1 LPLAGVVAKLS
12 LVFNLARGP
21 WNQGD
26 FGRQM
31 REGAQVFQEMLTSD
45 ADIVQEMLPHIAFDK
60 GLSECTA
67 GLAEDVLRELTTLP
81 AFSANG
87 THVTLRRWFSW
98 TYAWEELDPQFST
111 MAMVLRWMA
120 SQSVSWEFEQWASA
134 DGAEAL
140 SAAELRA
147 KCSNTLECAARVLQD
162 KSVQLFAR
170 MISAVA
176 RPVRNDHLRAIDS
189 LTSQNGAASFNAN
202 RSNGEWVE
210 TVQSMAALLRDP
222 TLLQQCGI
230 CVACPLLRIR
240 FGASQALAQKLFK
253 LVVHAMSQRCW
264 SMSYHS
270 TCLPD
275 AAFGVLSATAAAA
288 KRCLRFLR
296 KIHDAVLAAEQLV
309 NASAAEGWE
318 VGPADAQLLAQ
329 AAGGQDGQAGP
340 TAAPRAPAVI
350 LRACLDDLAWNSL
363 QICREVLGAARDSS
377 WDYRN
382 PVLRSFIW
390 DLSATECNTKR
401 VNEDVFK
408 ILREAEGEN
417 ENKRVSYQRMHYLAG
432 PLRFFPPAP

>member
-1 LPLAGVVAKLS
+1 
-12 LVFNLARGP
+12 
-21 WNQGD
+21 
-26 FGRQM
+26 
-31 REGAQVFQEMLTSD
+31 
-45 ADIVQEMLPHIAFDK
+45 
-60 GLSECTA
+60 
-67 GLAEDVLRELTTLP
+67 
-81 AFSANG
+81 
-87 THVTLRRWFSW
+87 VTLRRWFSW

-111 MAMVLRWMA
+111 MAMVLQWMT
-120 SQSVSWEFEQWASA
+120 SQSVTWEFEQWASA

-147 KCSNTLECAARVLQD
+147 KCSNTLECAARILQD

-189 LTSQNGAASFNAN
+189 LTSQNSAASFNAN

-210 TVQSMAALLRDP
+210 SVQAIAALLCDP

-240 FGASQALAQKLFK
+240 FGASLALAQKLFK

-275 AAFGVLSATAAAA
+275 AAFGVLSAKAAPA
-288 KRCLRFLR
+288 KRCVGFLR
-296 KIHDAVLAAEQLV
+296 KIHDAVFAAEQLL
-309 NASAAEGWE
+309 NASAAEGW
-318 VGPADAQLLAQ
+318 
-329 AAGGQDGQAGP
+329 DGQAGP
-340 TAAPRAPAVI
+340 ARAPRLAQAADGQDGRAGPADAPRAPAVV

-382 PVLRSFIW
+382 SALRSFIW

-408 ILREAEGEN
+408 TLREAETEN

-432 PLRFFPPAP
+432 SPQFFPPAP

>member
-1 LPLAGVVAKLS
+1 L
-12 LVFNLARGP
+12 
-21 WNQGD
+21 
-26 FGRQM
+26 
-31 REGAQVFQEMLTSD
+31 
-45 ADIVQEMLPHIAFDK
+45 
-60 GLSECTA
+60 C
-67 GLAEDVLRELTTLP
+67 
-81 AFSANG
+81 
-87 THVTLRRWFSW
+87 
-98 TYAWEELDPQFST
+98 
-111 MAMVLRWMA
+111 
-120 SQSVSWEFEQWASA
+120 
-134 DGAEAL
+134 
-140 SAAELRA
+140 
-147 KCSNTLECAARVLQD
+147 
-162 KSVQLFAR
+162 
-170 MISAVA
+170 
-176 RPVRNDHLRAIDS
+176 
-189 LTSQNGAASFNAN
+189 
-202 RSNGEWVE
+202 
-210 TVQSMAALLRDP
+210 
-222 TLLQQCGI
+222 
-230 CVACPLLRIR
+230 
-240 FGASQALAQKLFK
+240 
-253 LVVHAMSQRCW
+253 
-264 SMSYHS
+264 
-270 TCLPD
+270 
-275 AAFGVLSATAAAA
+275 
-288 KRCLRFLR
+288 FLR